1 MALFRKLGLFIFIL
15 ALYGSTAY
23 AQIDYAIF
31 RDSAVLRAEDSGKLS
46 LQVDNLAYLRNYEYF
61 GDIPL
66 SYTLFGYQ
74 LIPQLKYQ
82 LNQQFS
88 LKGGIFLRREFGLEG
103 FTDIEPVLTAR
114 YQKKSFSF
122 LLGTLEG
129 SLNHRFIEPIYNVES
144 LISDRLEQGVQ
155 VIINKERLWLD
166 WFGDWEKAIVRNDPY
181 REEFTSGLSSRL
193 KLVDNDMYTLEVPV
207 QALVAHKGGQ
217 IDSSG
222 LPVEW
227 LLNTAVGASLSLPV
241 RSSFLTGIRT
251 EHYYAYYRDMSS
263 RKLQL
268 FTSGSGWYSSLVFK
282 SKWNIDLDARYWR
295 GHGFHGFR
303 GGPLYSSISEKV
315 PGYGEQDREL
325 VFLSLIY
332 DKQLFPNVFID
343 LRLEPY
349 YDVRNR
355 FMEYSY
361 SLFLRF
367 NKDFLL
373 KRLR

>member
-88 LKGGIFLRREFGLEG
+88 LKGGIFLRREFGREG

-251 EHYYAYYRDMSS
+251 EHYYAYYRDMS
-263 RKLQL
+263 
-268 FTSGSGWYSSLVFK
+268 YSSLPPAVAGT
-282 SKWNIDLDARYWR
+282 L
-295 GHGFHGFR
+295 
-303 GGPLYSSISEKV
+303 L
-315 PGYGEQDREL
+315 
-325 VFLSLIY
+325 LSLNQNGI
-332 DKQLFPNVFID
+332 LTSMPAIGVAMGFMASGVA
-343 LRLEPY
+343 PY
-349 YDVRNR
+349 IALYQRKFQAMASRIGNW
-355 FMEYSY
+355 S
-361 SLFLRF
+361 S
-367 NKDFLL
+367 
-373 KRLR
+373 